1 MPISYVKSQNI
12 LNIKLLFQEGI
23 GGAFFYAISSC
34 VAVTMMAP
42 LSVELK
48 IKAPGARTFLQV
60 IRTRFGTT
68 VHIVYCVCAITINL
82 GMMLEVCSSKLHKH
96 LKSHLRLLCGEDSQ
110 KDFLLE
116 L

>member
-1 MPISYVKSQNI
+1 M
-12 LNIKLLFQEGI
+12 LNHAMFSIQKLLLQDGI

-34 VAVTMMAP
+34 VAVTVMAP

-68 VHIVYCVCAITINL
+68 VHIVYCVCAIIINM
-82 GMMLEVCSSKLHKH
+82 GMMLEACSSKLVYAIIY
-96 LKSHLRLLCGEDSQ
+96 
-110 KDFLLE
+110 FLLNRQTR
-116 L
+116 